1 MRKVQLHVDW
11 TRAIHFG
18 VWRSTFLRALFVA
31 ILLCQS
37 VSPIAAH
44 ANPTGFRASDN
55 VRTVLFHRIR
65 MDWNQLGHWNTS
77 VSALSAG
84 SVALYREPMLQEQ
97 DRKYFIPA
105 IVLIAALLLVVA
117 WLVWER
123 ERKRKAE
130 AALQES
136 EQRFQ
141 TMADNTPS
149 MIWMCDRQG
158 RISYVNNGI
167 QEFYGPDS
175 DVYGDSWIDHVHPDD
190 VNRVLD
196 VSTQALEAQKPFSKQ
211 YRIRRWD
218 GVYRWIVDVATPR
231 LNGDGSFAGYIGSAM
246 DITDQKQAQEALE
259 KIGGKLIEAQE
270 EERRRIARELHD
282 DICQR
287 LAIVSIELE
296 QANRNGSSPATR
308 ERLEEIRLHCAGIA
322 NDIQSLSRQLH
333 SSRLD
338 YLGIAAA
345 IGGFCREF
353 AKQYK
358 LDIHFIDENLPPQLA
373 KSTSLCLFRVT
384 QEALHNAV
392 KYSGV
397 NRFTVELRGVAEE
410 VYLVVSDAG
419 SGFDLEK
426 AQAQEGIGLMS
437 MQERVRLV
445 QGRFHV
451 ESRPG
456 HGTRITAVV
465 PAPAASI

>member
-1 MRKVQLHVDW
+1 MIRKVQLHVDW
-11 TRAIHFG
+11 TRAIHLG
-18 VWRSTFLRALFVA
+18 AWRSTLLRALFA
-31 ILLCQS
+31 AFLLYL
-37 VSPIAAH
+37 SPSPATAQTNLRSYH
-44 ANPTGFRASDN
+44 A
-55 VRTVLFHRIR
+55 
-65 MDWNQLGHWNTS
+65 S

-97 DRKYFIPA
+97 DRKYFIPG
-105 IVLIAALLLVVA
+105 IVLIAALLLLVV
-117 WLVWER
+117 WLMWER
-123 ERKRKAE
+123 SRKRKAE
-130 AALQES
+130 AALRES
-136 EQRFQ
+136 ERRFR

-149 MIWMCDRQG
+149 MIWMCDKRG
-158 RISYVNNGI
+158 RITYVNSGL

-175 DVYGDSWIDHVHPDD
+175 DVYYDAWIDYVHPDD

-196 VSTQALEAQKPFSKQ
+196 VSSRALEAQKPISKQ
-211 YRIRRWD
+211 FRARRWD
-218 GVYRWIVDVATPR
+218 GVYRWMFDVATPR
-231 LNGDGSFAGYIGSAM
+231 LNEDGTFAGYVGSAM
-246 DITDQKQAQEALE
+246 DITDQRQAQEALE
-259 KIGGKLIEAQE
+259 KMGGKLIEAQE
-270 EERRRIARELHD
+270 QERKRIARELHD

-296 QANRNGSSPATR
+296 QANRHGSLPAAR
-308 ERLEEIRLHCAGIA
+308 ERLEEIRQHCVSIA
-322 NDIQSLSRQLH
+322 NDVQSLSRELH

-353 AKQYK
+353 AKQYQ
-358 LDIHFIDENLPPQLA
+358 LEIHFIDENLPSQLA

-384 QEALHNAV
+384 QEALQNAV

-419 SGFDLEK
+419 SGFDVEK
-426 AQAQEGIGLMS
+426 AQADEGLGLVS

-445 QGRFHV
+445 HGRFHV

-456 HGTRITAVV
+456 QGTRITAVV
-465 PAPAASI
+465 PAPAAGIE